1 MTGTAE
7 YGASG
12 AGRVP
17 EVVST
22 LAAGA
27 TGAAATGAAT
37 VFALALHDPPL
48 QVPVLQVPVL
58 HEPVLQVLQVLHLL
72 HVLQELGVLEW
83 KSSDRARQRRAMIGN
98 IGRGCVAQLQP
109 DAEQPLEHGA
119 GAAAH
124 VAHVAHVGLGLA
136 LGAEQ
141 AQGFGVTTGR
151 GWQ

>member
-17 EVVST
+17 EVVSMLT
-22 LAAGA
+22 AGA
-27 TGAAATGAAT
+27 TGAAATGTAT
-37 VFALALHDPPL
+37 VVALALHDPPL
-48 QVPVLQVPVL
+48 HEPVPHEPVL
-58 HEPVLQVLQVLHLL
+58 HEPVLQVLHLL

-83 KSSDRARQRRAMIGN
+83 KSSDRARQRRARIGN
-98 IGRGCVAQLQP
+98 IGRGCVAQPQA
-109 DAEQPLEHGA
+109 DVEQPLEHGA
-119 GAAAH
+119 GA
-124 VAHVAHVGLGLA
+124 VAHVAHVEQGLA
-136 LGAEQ
+136 GAAEQ